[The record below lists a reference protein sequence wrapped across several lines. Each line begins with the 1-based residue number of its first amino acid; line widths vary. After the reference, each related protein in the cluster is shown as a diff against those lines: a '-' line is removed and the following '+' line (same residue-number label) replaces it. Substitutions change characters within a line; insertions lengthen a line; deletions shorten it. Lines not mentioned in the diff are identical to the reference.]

1 MPDDLLFA
9 LGFSLSYLS
18 TVAVFLTLV
27 LIAEKR
33 RNE

>member
-1 MPDDLLFA
+1 MTEDHLYILAFGLSF
-9 LGFSLSYLS
+9 LG

-33 RNE
+33 RHE